1 MAVSAPKYEIS
12 LSDLSSF
19 LRKSVG
25 ELKAR
30 LAQLDPSASFSTT
43 VSPILVRQL
52 ALEAGVVY
60 QKKII
65 SFQMLKGG
73 VAKTTSALNVGL
85 RAAMYGARV
94 LFVDLDQQANLTYAL
109 GVDGEEKN
117 VWLDIVEKK
126 CSVDSTILTLEPHVD
141 LIPSSLNNSVLDRVL
156 MNSQRNWSLAVLQ
169 PLRVVSHNY
178 DLIIIDTAPALS
190 AVNTAATVAST
201 EVVLPLNPD
210 KFSWLGLKKN
220 LEELS
225 EIKEEFQLS
234 FALKIL
240 LTRFDAR
247 EKAAHETLQKCQ
259 SEFKDEL
266 ISTVVRSSSQAKNTI
281 AGDKSIYHSPST
293 IKEDYDQVSK
303 MLMGFG
309 PSI

>member
-1 MAVSAPKYEIS
+1 MASPKYEIS
-12 LSDLSSF
+12 ISDLSQF
-19 LRKSVG
+19 LKKPVADLRS
-25 ELKAR
+25 R
-30 LAQLDPSASFSTT
+30 LAQLDPSSSFSTT
-43 VSPILVRQL
+43 VSPVWVRQL
-52 ALEAGVVY
+52 ALEAGVIY
-60 QKKII
+60 HRKII

-94 LFVDLDQQANLTYAL
+94 LFVDLDQQANLTYSL
-109 GVDGEEKN
+109 GVDGEDKN
-117 VWLDIVEKK
+117 IWLDIVEKK
-126 CSVDSTILTLEPHVD
+126 CSIDKAILSLEPHVD

-156 MNSQRNWSLAVLQ
+156 INSQRNWSLSVLQ

-220 LEELS
+220 LEELA
-225 EIKEEFQLS
+225 EIKNEFQLN
-234 FALKIL
+234 FNLKIL

-247 EKAAHETLQKCQ
+247 EKSAHEILQKCQ

-266 ISTVVRSSSQAKNTI
+266 ISTIVRSSSQAKNTI
-281 AGDKSIYHSPST
+281 AGDKTIYQTSST

-303 MLMGFG
+303 FLMGIP

>member
-1 MAVSAPKYEIS
+1 MAIAAPKYEIS
-12 LSDLSSF
+12 LSDLSLF
-19 LRKSVG
+19 LNKPVN
-25 ELKAR
+25 ELRSR
-30 LAQLDPSASFSTT
+30 LVQLDSSMSGAT
-43 VSPILVRQL
+43 VSPVLVRTL
-52 ALEAGVVY
+52 ALEAGFVY
-60 QKKII
+60 PRKII

-109 GVDGEEKN
+109 GVDGEDKN
-117 VWLDIVEKK
+117 IWLDIVEKK
-126 CSVDSTILTLEPHVD
+126 CGIESAILPLEPHVD

-156 MNSQRNWSLAVLQ
+156 INSQRNWSLAVLQ

-190 AVNTAATVAST
+190 ALNTAATVAST
-201 EVVLPLNPD
+201 HVVLPLNPD

-220 LEELS
+220 LEELV
-225 EIKEEFQLS
+225 EIKNEFQLS
-234 FALKIL
+234 LDVMIL
-240 LTRFDAR
+240 LTRFDSR
-247 EKAAHETLQKCQ
+247 EKTSHEILQKCQ
-259 SEFKDEL
+259 SEFKDQL

-281 AGDKSIYHSPST
+281 AGGKTIYQTSST

-303 MLMGFG
+303 ILMDFA